1 MDAQYYIDRMRK
13 ILAGEIEPEYEDLY
27 DVISFDNFSWPD
39 WLRDEKAVLEPQ
51 LTTLG
56 YTDIHWDMGDYD
68 EFGPL
73 TRVCRA
79 NDSEGN
85 VHWFIYG

>member
-56 YTDIHWDMGDYD
+56 YTDIQQRCNLLYYEREQKPRRLLYPMG
-68 EFGPL
+68 
-73 TRVCRA
+73 
-79 NDSEGN
+79 
-85 VHWFIYG
+85 